1 MKFLK
6 MLGYLFVA
14 FIALMGFAVWY
25 SQTPE
30 GKAVYARQKAKAHA
44 DSLKA
49 KATIAQ
55 EEESLKNATLLIEEN
70 FDGNG
75 SLKLPVFDKKNDRL
89 FYEDGKYKA
98 YLGAWK
104 REYYFGIGKELNNFV
119 AEVQCDVG
127 SAGMCG
133 IVWALPLVRSEN
145 KTASNAHFVK
155 TTDGW
160 RTVEIPPTGMS
171 HAHENGSRW
180 VKDLMKDDKMSTLKV
195 KKFGRKITC
204 YIDNEEV
211 RTFELS
217 ANFPATGEVGLLIG
231 KRDMPQGQS
240 QFGSVAIKRFRVWE
254 LK

>member
-6 MLGYLFVA
+6 VILYIFLG

-30 GKAVYARQKAKAHA
+30 GKARYKVVQAKERA

-49 KATIAQ
+49 KALATQ
-55 EEESLKNATLLIEEN
+55 EEESLKNATLLVDDKC
-70 FDGNG
+70 DGKG
-75 SLKLPVFDKKNDRL
+75 PLQLPVFDIKNDKL
-89 FYEDGKYKA
+89 FYEDGKFKA
-98 YLGAWK
+98 HLGAWK
-104 REYYFGIGKELNNFV
+104 REYYFGIGRELSNFV

-127 SAGMCG
+127 NAGICG
-133 IVWALPLVRSEN
+133 IVWELPLVRDDN
-145 KTASNAHFVK
+145 KTPSQAYFAK

-160 RTVEIPPTGMS
+160 RTTQMPPKGMS
-171 HAHENGSRW
+171 HSRENGNRW
-180 VKDLMKDDKMSTLKV
+180 LKELGKDDKMSTLKV
-195 KKFGRKITC
+195 KKYGQKVTC

-217 ANFPATGEVGLLIG
+217 ENFPPMGEVGLLIG
-231 KRDMPQGQS
+231 KREMPQGQS
-240 QFGSVAIKRFRVWE
+240 QYGSVAVKRFRVWE